1 MHFAVESPA
10 PVLVTTRTRIRPLV
24 ASDREEHFALFR
36 DPETV
41 RYLYD
46 EPLTKDRID
55 EHLARRIRTTLPG
68 EGEWISCAV
77 EGRND
82 GKYLGEVAFTLVSA
96 THGYVEVGYVF
107 TQHGRGHGLA
117 TEAAGAIVDF
127 AFAHYDAHRVGARLD
142 ARNDRSARV
151 LERLGFRREAHFR
164 ENEFVKG
171 EWCDEL
177 AYAVLATEWRTRLAN
192 GHEWIIR
199 DAALEAGGTHG
210 A

>member
-1 MHFAVESPA
+1 VHFAVESPA

-46 EPLTKDRID
+46 EPLTEDRID

-127 AFAHYDAHRVGARLD
+127 AFARYDAHRVGARLD